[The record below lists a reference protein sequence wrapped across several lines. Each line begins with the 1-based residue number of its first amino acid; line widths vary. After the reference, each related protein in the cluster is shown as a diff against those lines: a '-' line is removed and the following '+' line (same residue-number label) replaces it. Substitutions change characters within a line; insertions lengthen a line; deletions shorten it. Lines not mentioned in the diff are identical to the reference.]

1 MSPNPAGL
9 FPQVRA
15 ISADPPWTIHLGGGE
30 LQKSALVKSPL
41 RAHGPPHKPP
51 VTAPRLRFLAALL
64 LGCSALTSPARAQS
78 NITVDAT
85 KPIRVVDDRMFG
97 VNTAVWDGVFSDSQ
111 TLATLQGMDARF
123 LRFPGGS
130 SSDDYI
136 WTNNTSTEG
145 AVAGSTTFDDFAVPA
160 LAINAQVVITTN
172 YGTGT
177 RRWLPNGSSIRT

>member
-1 MSPNPAGL
+1 
-9 FPQVRA
+9 
-15 ISADPPWTIHLGGGE
+15 
-30 LQKSALVKSPL
+30 
-41 RAHGPPHKPP
+41 
-51 VTAPRLRFLAALL
+51 
-64 LGCSALTSPARAQS
+64 
-78 NITVDAT
+78 
-85 KPIRVVDDRMFG
+85 MFG

-145 AVAGSTTFDDFAVPA
+145 ANAGSTNFDGFAVQA

-177 RRWLPNGSSIRT
+177 PALAAQWVQYSNVTKGYGFKYWEIGNECYGTW